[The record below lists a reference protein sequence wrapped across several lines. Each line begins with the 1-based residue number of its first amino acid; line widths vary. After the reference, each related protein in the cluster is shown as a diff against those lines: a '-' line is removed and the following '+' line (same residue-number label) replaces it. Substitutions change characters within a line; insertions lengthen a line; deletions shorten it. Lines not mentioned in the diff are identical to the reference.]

1 MYPHERSL
9 VEKMKNEPFA
19 LIGINSDRDKA
30 KLKQRMKAEN
40 ITWRSFWNGP
50 QGTSGPISKA
60 WGVRGWPTIY
70 VLDDKG
76 IIRYKN
82 VRGSAMDKAVEALV
96 AKVEGGSPGSTP
108 SAKLRE
114 FTDSTGQFK
123 IKARFV
129 EFKAGKAVLEKEDG
143 DILEVVMTKLS
154 KEDQKYIQDLLR
166 SRLLLRP

>member
-9 VEKMKNEPFA
+9 VAKMKNEPFA
-19 LIGINSDRDKA
+19 LIGVNSDRDKA
-30 KLKQRMKAEN
+30 KLKQRMKMEN

-96 AKVEGGSPGSTP
+96 AKVEKGSSVSTP
-108 SAKLRE
+108 SGKLRE

-123 IKARFV
+123 IMAQFV
-129 EFKAGKAVLEKEDG
+129 EFKVGKAFLKKEDG
-143 DILEVVMTKLS
+143 DILEVALTKLS
-154 KEDQKYIQDLLR
+154 NEDQEYIRDLLKNR
-166 SRLLLRP
+166 SLLRP